1 MAKTEQNL
9 LSINATMTA
18 EDLQDAVD
26 LENANFVQ
34 VIFQQDLLLSIIS
47 TLAPS
52 VVRYIDDFL
61 SPP

>member
-9 LSINATMTA
+9 LSINSTMTA

-34 VIFQQDLLLSIIS
+34 VIFH
-47 TLAPS
+47 
-52 VVRYIDDFL
+52 
-61 SPP
+61 